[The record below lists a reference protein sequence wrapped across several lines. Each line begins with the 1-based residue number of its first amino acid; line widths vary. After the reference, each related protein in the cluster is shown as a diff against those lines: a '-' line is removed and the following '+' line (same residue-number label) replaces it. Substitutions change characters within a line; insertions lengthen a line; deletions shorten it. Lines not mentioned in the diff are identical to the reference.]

1 MGLTPIFAVSSI
13 RKERRPAGLS
23 IDFFLKQVWS
33 ISRTFHPIY
42 EMADEHIM
50 QYDDARKTLHQI
62 EHVFVRGAVAEL
74 VKKSIKQVTIRLEPT
89 QISYRQVLL
98 IPELFDEPPH
108 DDFVFFF
115 THGMMLLLIENTLSH
130 CRDSR
135 K

>member
-1 MGLTPIFAVSSI
+1 
-13 RKERRPAGLS
+13 
-23 IDFFLKQVWS
+23 
-33 ISRTFHPIY
+33 
-42 EMADEHIM
+42 
-50 QYDDARKTLHQI
+50 
-62 EHVFVRGAVAEL
+62 
-74 VKKSIKQVTIRLEPT
+74 VKLP
-89 QISYRQVLL
+89 L